1 MSGSEIVVLTIDQV
15 RSLVGDCINEAL
27 NGLANNKATGT
38 QKEPEEYLTPQ
49 EMADTLHVS
58 LVTLWHWDN
67 KGITKPL
74 RIGNQKR
81 YRRSDI
87 EKFMQKEERQ

>member
-1 MSGSEIVVLTIDQV
+1 MSSEIVVLTIDQV

-27 NGLANNKATGT
+27 GGLAISKVSNS

-49 EMADTLHVS
+49 ELADMLHVS
-58 LVTLWHWDN
+58 LVTLWHWDQ

-74 RIGNQKR
+74 HIGNQKR
-81 YRRSDI
+81 YRKSDI
-87 EKFMQKEERQ
+87 EKIMQKE